1 MTRSIYKKSLK
12 RKGRVS
18 KVRSRGSRSRG
29 RKTKRIVYRR
39 RNINAINNNRRRIMR
54 GGAYEYGYIEF
65 GSDGYTLTDRFLR
78 CFDLGYNG
86 SERITIPSSFVSV
99 WIDVKKI
106 RRKGWLTSVKPE
118 NDAHL
123 ELKQVREIVNPWE
136 LQWRDG
142 KKMQLHT
149 RIEQNQTT
157 KVEIKKKDNSPCLS
171 VTTPIYKSEH
181 GDTVEF
187 LCTDKTTYP
196 VLKLKNDSES
206 STVDSEISTQDM
218 TLLINWGVNYENE
231 CFKFLSMFGIFTLL
245 CTILNTKTNDINWK
259 KKCKNHQ
266 MKWTNLKEEF
276 PIHLLHGYDKDSEEE
291 VLPVN
296 PNQAEIDE
304 ANYIARS
311 KVLKAWF
318 RRAGQGYP
326 AGPRPD
332 DLPDEVMY
340 PDGRRFRIPYVAS

>member
-1 MTRSIYKKSLK
+1 
-12 RKGRVS
+12 
-18 KVRSRGSRSRG
+18 
-29 RKTKRIVYRR
+29 
-39 RNINAINNNRRRIMR
+39 MR
-54 GGAYEYGYIEF
+54 GGVKSAYEYEYGYIEF
-65 GSDGYTLTDRFLR
+65 GSDSYTLTDRFLR
-78 CFDLGYNG
+78 CFDLEYNS

-106 RRKGWLTSVKPE
+106 RREGWFTSFKPE

-123 ELKQVREIVNPWE
+123 ELKQVREIVDPWE

-149 RIEQNQTT
+149 RIERNLTT

-171 VTTPIYKSEH
+171 VTTPIYTTKH
-181 GDTVEF
+181 VDTVEF

-206 STVDSEISTQDM
+206 STVDSESSTVDSERSTQDM
-218 TLLINWGVNYENE
+218 SLLINWGSNNEDE

-245 CTILNTKTNDINWK
+245 CTILNTKTNDINWR
-259 KKCKNHQ
+259 KKCKNNR
-266 MKWTNLKEEF
+266 MKWTNLRDEF
-276 PIHLLHGYDKDSEEE
+276 PIHLLHGYNQKTEEE

-296 PNQAEIDE
+296 PDQAEIDKE
-304 ANYIARS
+304 NFNARS
-311 KVLKAWF
+311 QVLEAWF

-326 AGPRPD
+326 AGPRPPD
-332 DLPDEVMY
+332 IPDEVTLS
-340 PDGRRFRIPYVAS
+340 DGRRVGIPYQAE